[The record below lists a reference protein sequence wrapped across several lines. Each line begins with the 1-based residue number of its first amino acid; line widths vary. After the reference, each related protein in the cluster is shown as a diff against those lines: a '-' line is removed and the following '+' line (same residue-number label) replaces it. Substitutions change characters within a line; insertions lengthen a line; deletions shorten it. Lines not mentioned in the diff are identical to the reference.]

1 MYSLI
6 YARTRVRFPPH
17 PLNER
22 YNMSF
27 WKKVLKK
34 FKKQQDHD
42 PKGLIEDKYFHKLQK
57 KLDKLEDQP
66 KKKKK

>member
-1 MYSLI
+1 MK
-6 YARTRVRFPPH
+6 
-17 PLNER
+17 
-22 YNMSF
+22 F

-42 PKGLIEDKYFHKLQK
+42 PKGLLEDKYFNKLQK
-57 KLDKLEDQP
+57 KLDKLEEHKQ